1 MSSGPGGQR
10 IVPNPPNGS
19 VMVAR
24 PQQVQPPQM
33 LANGQLVRT
42 SAGGM
47 IMGGHRGGPMPTQG
61 NMVQPIIRPGMSMVS
76 YLYKMSLQFT

>member
-10 IVPNPPNGS
+10 IVPTPPNGS

-24 PQQVQPPQM
+24 PQQIQPPQM
-33 LANGQLVRT
+33 LANGQMVRT

-47 IMGGHRGGPMPTQG
+47 IMGGLRGGPMPTQG
-61 NMVQPIIRPGMSMVS
+61 NISQPIIRPGMSMVS
-76 YLYKMSLQFT
+76 FLIKS